1 MLYKLWMHYHQHSY
15 SFSDTE
21 WGTKALKARG
31 NDCREVILI
40 YLIEHS
46 QTTVTKMKLQCSIS
60 SRYFCLCFSVY
71 VYGLVVKPV
80 NTTISAEAVKLHSLF
95 HFSGWCPISI
105 NSRRVSERKVYAH
118 RDHCASW
125 SYIFFLGCKECSRAI
140 LPRQNFQLG
149 WAEHVLKEGPQVSGR
164 YIYFCD
170 FVHFC
175 LSKGMAASGWFKSK
189 SRTALIITF
198 SKLNDWLLII
208 LRPYIEICDQN
219 LTLMWP
225 KTARALLST
234 GGLRFC
240 T

>member
-1 MLYKLWMHYHQHSY
+1 MLYELWMHYHQHSY
-15 SFSDTE
+15 SFSDPE
-21 WGTKALKARG
+21 WETKALKARG
-31 NDCREVILI
+31 NDYWEVILI

-60 SRYFCLCFSVY
+60 SRYFCLCFHIY

-80 NTTISAEAVKLHSLF
+80 NTTISAEAVKLSSLF
-95 HFSGWCPISI
+95 HFSEWCPVSS

-118 RDHCASW
+118 WDHCASW
-125 SYIFFLGCKECSRAI
+125 SCIFFLGCKGCSRAVI
-140 LPRQNFQLG
+140 PRQNFQLG
-149 WAEHVLKEGPQVSGR
+149 WAECVVKEGPQVSCR

-175 LSKGMAASGWFKSK
+175 LSKGIVASGWLESK
-189 SRTALIITF
+189 SRTALIIMF

-208 LRPYIEICDQN
+208 LRPYIKICGQN
-219 LTLMWP
+219 LTLIP
-225 KTARALLST
+225 SKTMIVLLSI
-234 GGLRFC
+234 GGLRFY